1 MLKALETTRAQVARS
16 LANSPVIGVVRTQ
29 DGEAARAQA
38 QAFLSG
44 GLELVEITF
53 SVPGAADLV
62 RELLAHRGGPGP
74 PWIGMGT
81 VTTLERAREALA
93 AGAEF
98 VVTPNVSAEVG
109 AEVRSA
115 DCFWVCGAL
124 TPTEVVTAHELGAD
138 LVKVY
143 PLPPVGGAAYL
154 ATIRQP
160 LGDIPMLAAGG
171 FGVEEIPTYAMAG
184 ASAFGIG
191 GPLLGADE
199 AETRHRV
206 ARALELARAPR
217 NPRAET
223 R

>member
-1 MLKALETTRAQVARS
+1 MTQALETLRAQVALS
-16 LANSPVIGVVRTQ
+16 LSNAPVIGVVRTS
-29 DGEAARAQA
+29 ETASARAQA
-38 QAFLSG
+38 HVFLAG

-53 SVPGAADLV
+53 TVPGATALV
-62 RELLAHRGGPGP
+62 HELISRRGAPGP

-81 VTTLERAREALA
+81 VTNLARAREAIA
-93 AGAEF
+93 VGAEF
-98 VVTPNVSAEVG
+98 IVTPNVSAEVG
-109 AEVRSA
+109 AQVRAA

-124 TPTEVVTAHELGAD
+124 TPSEVVAAFELGAD
-138 LVKVY
+138 VVKVY

-171 FGVEEIPTYAMAG
+171 FGIEEIPTYAMAG

-191 GPLLGADE
+191 SPLLGADE
-199 AETRHRV
+199 GETRQRV
-206 ARALELARAPR
+206 ARALKLARAPR

>member
-1 MLKALETTRAQVARS
+1 MPSIAATTRAQVALS
-16 LANSPVIGVVRTQ
+16 LLKSPVIGVVRT
-29 DGEAARAQA
+29 DDHSAARAQA
-38 QAFLSG
+38 N
-44 GLELVEITF
+44 GLIAAGIELVEITF
-53 SVPGAADLV
+53 TVPGAAELV
-62 RELLAHRGGPGP
+62 RELLARRSGDGP

-81 VTTLERAREALA
+81 VTTALRAREAER

-98 VVTPNVSAEVG
+98 LVTPNVGAEVG
-109 AEVRSA
+109 SVAQAA
-115 DCFWVCGAL
+115 DLFWICGAL
-124 TPTEVVTAHELGAD
+124 TPTEVVAAHELGAD

-171 FGVEEIPTYAMAG
+171 FGIEEIPHYAAAG

-191 GPLLGADE
+191 APLIGADE
-199 AETRHRV
+199 GETRHRV
-206 ARALELARAPR
+206 ARALQLARASRP
-217 NPRAET
+217 PHAET